1 MWNYSERVV
10 DHFLHPR
17 NVGEVENP
25 DGVGEV
31 GSLACGDVLRIT
43 FKLDDKGRIAD
54 IRFKTFG
61 CASAIASAS
70 ALTEMAKGKT
80 LAEAEEITNRDIAE
94 YLGGLPD
101 QKMHCSVLG
110 REALGAAIYNCRTGK
125 HDRRRLEGKVVC
137 KCFGVTEKEIERVVR
152 ENRLTSVEEVTH
164 YTKAGGACGQCHG
177 DIAAVIEKVWKDIRA
192 KEAGEETM
200 TLVQKIR
207 LIEKVLDEEVRPALR
222 MDGGDIELVDV
233 RDNQVLVR
241 LRGGCSGCPMAGL
254 TLKRVVEEK
263 LRQAVSRDIV
273 VEDMR

>member
-1 MWNYSERVV
+1 MWEYSEKVIE
-10 DHFLHPR
+10 HFLHPR

-31 GSLACGDVLRIT
+31 GSLACGDVLRIS
-43 FKLDDKGRIAD
+43 FKLDDQGRIAD

-70 ALTEMAKGKT
+70 ALTELAKGKT
-80 LAEAEEITNRDIAE
+80 LEEAEKITNRDIAE

-110 REALGAAIYNCRTGK
+110 REALEAAIYNYRTG
-125 HDRRRLEGKVVC
+125 RQAQRRLEGRVVC

-177 DIAAVIEKVWKDIRA
+177 DIAAIIEKVWKDIRA
-192 KEAGEETM
+192 EEGGDRPM

-233 RDNQVLVR
+233 RDNRVQVR
-241 LRGGCSGCPMAGL
+241 LRGGCMGCPMAGI
-254 TLKRVVEEK
+254 TIKRVVEER
-263 LRQAVSRDIV
+263 LRRSVSPDIV
-273 VEDMR
+273 VEAVQ